1 MDQLLKAISNLGSL
15 ECGLLVRRQNKN
27 LDKFTWVFSVPCNIF
42 IFLVN
47 LSKQVFKKKK
57 KNVYLPILIDQIE
70 TTHDNYVLQDIRYWM
85 VDILNMDYSNWL
97 DKSKWLKQ
105 ILFRKGELINNLNW
119 SFSLENFLTHVYK
132 RQVSHRFGK

>member
-1 MDQLLKAISNLGSL
+1 MDQLLKGISNLGSL

-97 DKSKWLKQ
+97 GKSK
-105 ILFRKGELINNLNW
+105 
-119 SFSLENFLTHVYK
+119 
-132 RQVSHRFGK
+132 